1 MIRTRRKSKRKSS
14 TNPESSWS
22 IKEEDNNS
30 LAMHSK
36 SEKKFNR
43 GLMIGRFQPFH
54 NGHLA
59 LAKQILNE
67 CNEIIIAIGSAQFN
81 YIYKDPFTAGERISM
96 IHSSLV
102 DSGFELSRCHIIP
115 ISNDENN
122 ARWFAYLKSMVPSFD
137 AVYSGN
143 KFVAK
148 LIQGQADLVL
158 PNFTKINKYN
168 GTFIRSS
175 IARNHRW
182 EHLVPPAVAATI
194 KELDGIHRI
203 KILYE
208 SDSFP
213 QRW

>member
-1 MIRTRRKSKRKSS
+1 MTRTRRKSKSS

-22 IKEEDNNS
+22 TKADNNS
-30 LAMHSK
+30 PAMHSE

-54 NGHLA
+54 KGHLA

-102 DSGFELSRCHIIP
+102 DSEFELARCHIIP

-122 ARWFAYLKSMVPSFD
+122 ARWFAYLKSMVPFFD

-168 GTFIRSS
+168 GSFIRSS

-182 EHLVPPAVAATI
+182 EHLVPPAVAAMI
-194 KELDGIHRI
+194 RELDGIDRI